1 VTKRLIHTGKGVIVQ
16 SYRYLLFLSII
27 SIVLLLVSTSAYGEV
42 LDFGRSR
49 ISVEIPANFEPV
61 QFDSNESQTRMR
73 WLDDSTNSYLTIVS
87 EYGSPSLPISLAGP
101 MTAQQI
107 ADKGTVLEYDAVKFG
122 HNYSG
127 YSFTLEGSSW
137 PDPIFDVPVKEIIV
151 FTQDNRVNYGIALIS
166 PVEDFEEASKP
177 IQGILDSFEILDR
190 TSAPNNTI

>member
-1 VTKRLIHTGKGVIVQ
+1 VTKRSIHTGKGVIVQ

-42 LDFGRSR
+42 LDLGRSR

>member
-1 VTKRLIHTGKGVIVQ
+1 VTKRSIHTGKGVIVQ

>member
-16 SYRYLLFLSII
+16 SYHYLLFLSII
-27 SIVLLLVSTSAYGEV
+27 SIALLLIPTYAYGEV

-49 ISVEIPANFEPV
+49 IYVEIPANFEPV

>member
-1 VTKRLIHTGKGVIVQ
+1 LINASRIKEEQCYRDQKID
-16 SYRYLLFLSII
+16 SYRQTY
-27 SIVLLLVSTSAYGEV
+27 AYGEV

-49 ISVEIPANFEPV
+49 IYVEIPANFEPV

>member
-1 VTKRLIHTGKGVIVQ
+1 LINASRIKEEQCYRDQKID
-16 SYRYLLFLSII
+16 SYRQTY
-27 SIVLLLVSTSAYGEV
+27 AYGEV

-49 ISVEIPANFEPV
+49 IYVEIAANFEPV

>member
-27 SIVLLLVSTSAYGEV
+27 SIDLLLVSTSAYGEV

-49 ISVEIPANFEPV
+49 ISVEIPASFEPV